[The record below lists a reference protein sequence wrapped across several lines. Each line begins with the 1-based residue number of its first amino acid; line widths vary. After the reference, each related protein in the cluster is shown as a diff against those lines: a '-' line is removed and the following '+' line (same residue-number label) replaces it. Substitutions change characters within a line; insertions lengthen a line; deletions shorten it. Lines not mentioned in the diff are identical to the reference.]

1 MRAAMAQRCFNPAGG
16 RLSSLSMLRIPWE
29 TSWAALQ
36 PLVLQH
42 EAVPWAGGTVA
53 PPNPPGSLFPGAQP
67 QSGPPSSSHA
77 ASLGWGLPPCGGRCG
92 TGVAGGMCG
101 GRGVQAASLQD
112 THPIFGRAGCVLG
125 WKIFPKSCLG
135 QGGKHRR
142 CLKQSV
148 PVCVWCGGCVCVCC
162 LLARCKSCLWL
173 KRCFVWIYRAM
184 LMAGSPAPS
193 PRTVFKD
200 FPLQLRLANSCHWC
214 SVRPHQPGS
223 APRST
228 RPCWKQ
234 EALAPGKLF
243 KPNSKQ

>member
-29 TSWAALQ
+29 TSRAALQ

-148 PVCVWCGGCVCVCC
+148 PVCVWCGGCVCV
-162 LLARCKSCLWL
+162 LSPGQVQILPLAEEMFCVDLPGDAHGWQPSSFPTDGFQGLPFTAETGQL
-173 KRCFVWIYRAM
+173 VPLVLGAPTP
-184 LMAGSPAPS
+184 AGLSSPLHSAVLEAGGAG
-193 PRTVFKD
+193 PR
-200 FPLQLRLANSCHWC
+200 
-214 SVRPHQPGS
+214 
-223 APRST
+223 
-228 RPCWKQ
+228 
-234 EALAPGKLF
+234 EAV
-243 KPNSKQ
+243 